1 MTVHDRLVDD
11 WLKRLERELAAARAA
26 LAPRREIEVLQH
38 VAAMLHGFR
47 GAVSSADPRARRA

>member
-1 MTVHDRLVDD
+1 MTVHDRLIDD
-11 WLKRLERELAAARAA
+11 WLKRLERELAVARAA

-47 GAVSSADPRARRA
+47 GAVGVADLRVRG